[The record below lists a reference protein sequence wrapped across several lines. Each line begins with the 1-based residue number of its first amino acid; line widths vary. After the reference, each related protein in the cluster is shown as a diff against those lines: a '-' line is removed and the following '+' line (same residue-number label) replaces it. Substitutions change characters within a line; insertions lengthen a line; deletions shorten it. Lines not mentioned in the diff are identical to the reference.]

1 MNSNPIGSRVALCGL
16 ITIPRYTLP
25 RNRGSAVPVTAR
37 KELNSFGVRSWLALM
52 YWAHGPCKVLD
63 FICGYD
69 EGAGLILSYDERP
82 TDIEEPGKGAVV

>member
-1 MNSNPIGSRVALCGL
+1 M
-16 ITIPRYTLP
+16 
-25 RNRGSAVPVTAR
+25 
-37 KELNSFGVRSWLALM
+37 RSWLALM